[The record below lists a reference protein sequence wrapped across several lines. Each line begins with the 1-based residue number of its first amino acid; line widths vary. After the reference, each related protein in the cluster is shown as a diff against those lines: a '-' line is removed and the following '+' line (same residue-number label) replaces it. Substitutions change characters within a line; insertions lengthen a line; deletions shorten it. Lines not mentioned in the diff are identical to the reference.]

1 METIK
6 KDNSGTLPLPENL
19 EKLLTDCTLCPRNC
33 HVNRMAG
40 QIGYFPRHRIGGPF
54 RLLPAVGA
62 AAGGKS
68 SAALLGRTVHLGHC
82 RFGCSVFWRLLDA
95 VRVLPE
101 P

>member
-33 HVNRMAG
+33 HVNRMAD
-40 QIGYFPRHRIGGPF
+40 
-54 RLLPAVGA
+54 RLLPADGE

-68 SAALLGRTVHLGHC
+68 SAALLGRTVHLGHS